1 MGEELRNDLGAVTSP
16 LALDEVRARFE
27 SWRATKLRRNSPIP
41 EELWAA
47 AIGLIGPRCCPADVS
62 RALDLDTSR
71 LMAKLA
77 DRSKTGPG
85 GTSVALPVPV
95 AKADHGSRESRPPR
109 VPAFVE
115 MAIHAVAPPAAPVPV
130 FDPRHDPRMVIEM
143 RLPDGTSLKVS
154 QREPID
160 AASLVLDILTIR
172 R

>member
-1 MGEELRNDLGAVTSP
+1 MDEELRNDPGTVMSP
-16 LALDEVRARFE
+16 LALDEVRTRFE

-47 AIGLIGPRCCPADVS
+47 AIGLIGPRCRPADVS
-62 RALDLDTSR
+62 RALGLDTSR

-77 DRSKTGPG
+77 DRPEAGSG

-115 MAIHAVAPPAAPVPV
+115 MAIHAAAPPAAPAPV
-130 FDPRHDPRMVIEM
+130 LDPRHDPHVVIEM
-143 RLPDGTSLKVS
+143 RFPDGTSLKVS
-154 QREPID
+154 QREPIC
-160 AASLVLDILTIR
+160 AASLVLDVLAVR

>member
-1 MGEELRNDLGAVTSP
+1 MDEEIRSDPEAVPCP
-16 LALDEVRARFE
+16 LSLDEVRARFE
-27 SWRATKLRRNSPIP
+27 SWRATKPRRNSPIP

-47 AIGLIGPRCCPADVS
+47 AIGLIGPQCCPADVS
-62 RALDLDTSR
+62 RVLGLDTSR
-71 LMAKLA
+71 LMTKLA
-77 DRSKTGPG
+77 GQPKAGPG
-85 GTSVALPVPV
+85 GTPVALPVPV

-115 MAIHAVAPPAAPVPV
+115 MAIHAVTPPGAAASA
-130 FDPRHDPRMVIEM
+130 FDPRHDPRVIIEM

-160 AASLVLDILTIR
+160 AAGLVLDLLAAR